1 MPSCWCRGGSRSGVK
16 GTTRLFSFTARRVLM
31 LAFGTAPVNACP
43 VYHVIPV
50 AEYTPVPARAALP
63 ATQVHPDRPSTK
75 RTRLLASTTG
85 PPSRASTASPRCT
98 KKPPDSGLRVQENA
112 LCYYLTRAVA
122 PPIQVADQGE
132 GVVTT
137 PPPSPWLSTRRC
149 SPELLSQPHMHTQA
163 CHQLSSYW
171 PLPGPTTGFNRVT
184 PTYEKT
190 SRYGTESAKER
201 AVLLPYARRCTPDTS
216 C

>member
-1 MPSCWCRGGSRSGVK
+1 
-16 GTTRLFSFTARRVLM
+16 M

-190 SRYGTESAKER
+190 SRYGTVSAKNALCCYLTR
-201 AVLLPYARRCTPDTS
+201 AAAPPIQVADQGEGVVTTPPPSPWLITRRCSPELQ
-216 C
+216 